1 MRVQTQLRF
10 TAGLALVVVLAVAI
24 ASWLAVS
31 ADHRAEAEQD
41 RARNAARHAA
51 ALLLLTQEY
60 PRYFEERVAQQWRE
74 RQVALLQDLS
84 GRRHDLESMRQSAA
98 RLPLLFDRLSE
109 LPDEPENAFTA
120 RRSDFIVD
128 QLINETQSLADSIYR
143 WSRDAA
149 AEGQAAADRF
159 RWIGIVS
166 LLAVLGLLV
175 GQTFVIVRRLL
186 GPLDRIERAAARVE
200 RGDFDAKVGLGSDD
214 ELGRVSR
221 QFDAMTATLHDRRA
235 QLLAEMARREAIER
249 RLTDITNTIPAL
261 VGYFD
266 AAERLEFAN
275 GPAIKLF
282 GLDESRL
289 ASYTMRT
296 ALGDPLY
303 ALHAPH
309 LPRLREG
316 RKMLVEDRIEMKG
329 HLMHFQAHLVPDMDE
344 GGEFKGFYAMTFDVT
359 ALKLAEERMSQL
371 ARVDT
376 LTDLP
381 NRRQFEERLAEAM
394 ARSRRTRRP
403 VALMYLDI
411 DHFKGI
417 NDSLGHQ
424 GGDLVLQE
432 FARRLRASVRTTD
445 TVARLAGDEFVV
457 VLEGLNV
464 GQEAEGVAQKI
475 IDAMTPPV
483 RVQGRMLE
491 VTTSI
496 GIVVSGADEPD
507 GATLTA
513 RADDALYRAK
523 RAGRNRFAVSTL

>member
-1 MRVQTQLRF
+1 MRVQTQLRI
-10 TAGLALVVVLAVAI
+10 TAGLALVVVLVVAA
-24 ASWLAVS
+24 ASWIAVS

-60 PRYFEERVAQQWRE
+60 PRYFEPRVAQQWRE
-74 RQVALLQDLS
+74 RQAALVQELA
-84 GRRHDLESMRQSAA
+84 GRDDDMERMRQSAS
-98 RLPLLFDRLSE
+98 RLPMLFDRLSE
-109 LPDEPENAFTA
+109 LPDEPETAFTA

-143 WSRDAA
+143 WSRDTS
-149 AEGQAAADRF
+149 AEGQAATRRF
-159 RWIGIVS
+159 RWIGILS

-175 GQTFVIVRRLL
+175 GQTAVIVRRLL
-186 GPLDRIERAAARVE
+186 DPLDRIERASARVE
-200 RGDFDAKVGLGSDD
+200 RGDFDAKVGLDSQD
-214 ELGRVSR
+214 ELGRVAR
-221 QFDAMTATLHDRRA
+221 QFDAMTATLHERRA

-261 VGYFD
+261 VGYFHAD
-266 AAERLEFAN
+266 ERLEFAN
-275 GPAIKLF
+275 GPAIRLF
-282 GLDESRL
+282 GLDEARL
-289 ASYTMRT
+289 DGYTMRT
-296 ALGDPLY
+296 ALGDALY
-303 ALHAPH
+303 ALHAPY
-309 LPRLREG
+309 LPRLADG
-316 RKMLVEDRIEMKG
+316 QKILIEDRIDIKG
-329 HLMHFQAHLVPDMDE
+329 HTMHFQAHLVPDIGDD
-344 GGEFKGFYAMTFDVT
+344 GGLKGFYAMTFDVT

-376 LTDLP
+376 LTELP
-381 NRRQFEERLAEAM
+381 NRRQFEERLADAM
-394 ARSRRTRRP
+394 ARSRRSRRP
-403 VALMYLDI
+403 IALMYLDI

-424 GGDLVLQE
+424 GGDVVLQE

-483 RVQGRMLE
+483 VVNGTSLD

-496 GIVVSGADEPD
+496 GIVVSTADEPD
-507 GATLTA
+507 ATALTA

-523 RAGRNRFAVSTL
+523 RAGRNRFAVSTI